1 VEPGDRS
8 PERREETEHEARLRA
23 ILDSAVDAIIA
34 IDESGSIQ
42 SFNRAAERLFGYAE
56 ADVLGRNVS
65 LLMPGPYREEHDG
78 YLAAYRR
85 SGQGRIIGIGREVEA
100 QRRNGEVFPIHLSVG
115 EARLGDRR
123 IFTGIVHDLTA
134 QKRLEAHLL
143 HAQKMEAVGRLA
155 GGVAHDFNNVLQ
167 AMLGRAEAVL
177 RRMPPRDRLRRHL
190 VELRKAALRAA
201 SLTRQLLA
209 VSRTQVLDPRVLDLN
224 AVLRD
229 AARMLRPLIGEDIE
243 LRMDLAGDLHPVK
256 VDPDQMV
263 QVVMNLVVN
272 ARDAMPR
279 GGDLVIETRNVG
291 PPDGALAD
299 GSAEAVRLSVRD
311 TGAGM
316 DDETRARIFEPYF
329 TTKGD
334 SGTGLGLST
343 VYGIVQQSGGSIAV
357 DSRPGE
363 GTVFRILLPRAE
375 GQPEALARPASV
387 RRLRRRRRGRV
398 LLVEDDAPARGA
410 LELLLREDGHTVLS
424 AGSAAEAERLYRGAD
439 PIDVIVTD
447 TVLPRVSG
455 PELVARLRA
464 AQPGVRV
471 IFMSGYAPET
481 AFSHGELG
489 PGVAFFQ
496 KPFEIRELLAK
507 VRELLA
513 G

>member
-1 VEPGDRS
+1 
-8 PERREETEHEARLRA
+8 
-23 ILDSAVDAIIA
+23 
-34 IDESGSIQ
+34 
-42 SFNRAAERLFGYAE
+42 
-56 ADVLGRNVS
+56 
-65 LLMPGPYREEHDG
+65 
-78 YLAAYRR
+78 
-85 SGQGRIIGIGREVEA
+85 
-100 QRRNGEVFPIHLSVG
+100 
-115 EARLGDRR
+115 
-123 IFTGIVHDLTA
+123 
-134 QKRLEAHLL
+134 
-143 HAQKMEAVGRLA
+143 
-155 GGVAHDFNNVLQ
+155 
-167 AMLGRAEAVL
+167 
-177 RRMPPRDRLRRHL
+177 
-190 VELRKAALRAA
+190 
-201 SLTRQLLA
+201 
-209 VSRTQVLDPRVLDLN
+209 
-224 AVLRD
+224 
-229 AARMLRPLIGEDIE
+229 
-243 LRMDLAGDLHPVK
+243 
-256 VDPDQMV
+256 
-263 QVVMNLVVN
+263 
-272 ARDAMPR
+272 
-279 GGDLVIETRNVG
+279 
-291 PPDGALAD
+291 
-299 GSAEAVRLSVRD
+299 VRLSVRD

-357 DSRPGE
+357 DSRPGQ

-375 GQPEALARPASV
+375 GRPEAVARPASV
-387 RRLRRRRRGRV
+387 KRTRRRRRGRV

-471 IFMSGYAPET
+471 VFMSGYAPET